1 MNLEKDVCRK
11 VYDHHDVLK
20 ARLSQVLIEAGAKH
34 SLTKETLMNLVKQLS
49 SEVDSS
55 SDKLVTD
62 YQKTIKEHL
71 K

>member
-1 MNLEKDVCRK
+1 MSLEKDVCRK

-20 ARLSQVLIEAGAKH
+20 ARLTQVLIESGSKN
-34 SLTKETLMNLVKQLS
+34 SLTKETLSSLARQLS
-49 SEVDSS
+49 AEVDAS

-62 YQKTIKEHL
+62 YQKSIKELL